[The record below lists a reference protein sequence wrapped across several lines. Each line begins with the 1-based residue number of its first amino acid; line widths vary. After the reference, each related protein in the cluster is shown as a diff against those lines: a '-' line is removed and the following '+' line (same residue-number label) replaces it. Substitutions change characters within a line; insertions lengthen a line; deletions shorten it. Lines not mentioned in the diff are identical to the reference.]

1 MFLLWSCPLYL
12 DPAKRYSTGKTH
24 THTPTGTAEA
34 HKVGSEGVSILHE
47 PCEAGGASEAL
58 SGTVHSASV
67 GRKEL
72 SGRVLIVRGNEEREA
87 WHASKRNTCVRKK

>member
-1 MFLLWSCPLYL
+1 MQRVPN
-12 DPAKRYSTGKTH
+12 
-24 THTPTGTAEA
+24 TPTDTAEA

-58 SGTVHSASV
+58 SGTAHSASV

-72 SGRVLIVRGNEEREA
+72 SGRVLVVRGNEEREA